1 LATDLLE
8 AEQTVSEVGISRA
21 AAAATATPLGE
32 VPGGIADP
40 MLAPVVAEVPQVWD
54 LVVAAEEPVVA
65 VVVVGGADKRP
76 DRKTYGYRSG
86 Q

>member
-1 LATDLLE
+1 LATGLAE
-8 AEQTVSEVGISRA
+8 AELTVSEVGISRA
-21 AAAATATPLGE
+21 VAAATAMPSGE

-54 LVVAAEEPVVA
+54 LVVAVEES
-65 VVVVGGADKRP
+65 VVVVVAGGADKRP
-76 DRKTYGYRSG
+76 DRKNYGYRSR